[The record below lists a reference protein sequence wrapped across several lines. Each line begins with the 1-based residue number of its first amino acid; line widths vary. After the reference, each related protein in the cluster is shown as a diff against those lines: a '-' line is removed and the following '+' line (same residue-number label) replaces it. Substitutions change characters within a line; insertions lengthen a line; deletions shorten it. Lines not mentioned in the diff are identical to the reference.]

1 MTERT
6 NTRNAFVCNTYAFC
20 MMRMACRT
28 YRSKWRAKP
37 KPA

>member
-6 NTRNAFVCNTYAFC
+6 NTTNAFVCNAYAFY
-20 MMRMACRT
+20 MMRMSCRI
-28 YRSKWRAKP
+28 YISMWRAKP